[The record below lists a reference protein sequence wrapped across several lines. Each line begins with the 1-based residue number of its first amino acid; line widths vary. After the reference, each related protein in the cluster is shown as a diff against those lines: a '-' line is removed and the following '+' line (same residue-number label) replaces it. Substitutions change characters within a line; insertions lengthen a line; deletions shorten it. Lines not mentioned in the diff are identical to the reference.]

1 MTTSELISVV
11 IPTHNGEPHIRQC
24 VNSVLSQSYQRIELV
39 VADQC
44 SSDGTHEFLTSL
56 KDPRVKIFSNTHKG
70 IASNWNFVSQ
80 IATGDFIMLLC
91 DDDFLKSDT
100 LEILARVLKINDEV
114 DAAIARRIVVDEN
127 GRSRLIV
134 NRTKSY
140 SGKQSADR
148 IFLKCF
154 KVGTNLLGEPGSILW
169 RRKAFQD
176 LVPWDDSKPYL
187 LDMKSYSRSLSGR
200 LVYFESSASFYFRI
214 HGNSLTSKLQKSH
227 SSQFRRFVHEYYV
240 DRSMNIPLS
249 VKLSLPI
256 MSRLQAM
263 MRFLVIRYISNIPP
277 IIQFKRRRVA
287 EVGQ

>member
-1 MTTSELISVV
+1 MTNSELISVV

-44 SSDGTHEFLTSL
+44 SSDGTLEFLKSL
-56 KDPRVKIFSNTHKG
+56 KDPRLRIFSNTHNG

-80 IATGDFIMLLC
+80 IATGDYIMLLC

-100 LEILARVLKINDEV
+100 IEILARALKTNDEV

-127 GRSRLIV
+127 GRSRLIA
-134 NRTKSY
+134 NRMKSY

-154 KVGTNLLGEPGSILW
+154 RLGTNLLGEPGSILW

-176 LVPWDDSKPYL
+176 LVPWNDAKPYL
-187 LDMKSYSRSLSGR
+187 LDMESYSRSLSGR
-200 LVYFESSASFYFRI
+200 LVYFESSALFYFRI
-214 HGNSLTSKLQKSH
+214 HGDSLTSKLQKSH
-227 SSQFRRFVHEYYV
+227 SSQFRRFVHEYYA
-240 DRSMNIPLS
+240 DRRTDIPLS
-249 VKLSLPI
+249 VKLCLPI

-263 MRFLVIRYISNIPP
+263 MRFLAIRYICHIPP
-277 IIQFKRRRVA
+277 IIKFKGRRVS
-287 EVGQ
+287 EVD